1 MSENNLAKI
10 AISSSADEALV
21 KSLERVNQNFEGGRV
36 TKTDLASWLIQRA
49 SDSLTDAV
57 IEEIH
62 QAHFNQV
69 VYLEALVKK
78 LKASGGENLG
88 VWAGVVGS
96 SGDSRSTEHE
106 EEKPRREGSGRDRG
120 RILLKKPLDVVYFKY
135 IFKIYEA
142 RKSYQC
148 TGADG

>member
-78 LKASGGENLG
+78 LKASGRENLG
-88 VWAGVVGS
+88 VEELSALQAILGQQS
-96 SGDSRSTEHE
+96 TKRRSRAAKAPDETGPDTS
-106 EEKPRREGSGRDRG
+106 
-120 RILLKKPLDVVYFKY
+120 KK
-135 IFKIYEA
+135 A
-142 RKSYQC
+142 
-148 TGADG
+148 A